1 MRIGLDDIDPQIA
14 AATAERL
21 EAPLQ
26 EFLKEDIHWEG
37 LLPWRLQWQS
47 RTGRLELRRKR
58 EPTGVERAAY
68 TLRKKRD
75 ERMVWRVLLPLLGA
89 LVVSAGVFGVLDATG
104 NLSLPGILLGIVVL
118 IAGSGAGLWWSWK
131 TTRADLRRNITP
143 VEMRAVFPLLSLSRA
158 ERTYCDAL
166 QLLAELQVDASLE
179 PNLRETLTQMNALL
193 QSHRQIEAQKASLLS
208 VMGLHS
214 VSALESE
221 RNALE
226 HRLAQTTDPIARQAL
241 QQSLQMC
248 TNRLESAQELERG
261 LERLNAQQEAIYHT
275 LSSTVSA
282 IARLQAVPGAHAGVA
297 AEEIGSMIAAI
308 NAQTRAVEQA
318 VEEVVRLQ
326 QE

>member
-14 AATAERL
+14 AAVAERL
-21 EAPLQ
+21 EAPLP
-26 EFLKEDIHWEG
+26 EFLKGDIHWGG

-58 EPTGVERAAY
+58 EPTESERAAY
-68 TLRKKRD
+68 VLRKKRE
-75 ERMVWRVLLPLLGA
+75 ERTAWRILLSSLAA
-89 LVVSAGVFGVLDATG
+89 LAVSAGVLGVLDATG
-104 NLSLPGILLGIVVL
+104 NLSLPGAVLGITVL
-118 IAGSGAGLWWSWK
+118 LAGSGAGLWWSLR
-131 TTRADLRRNITP
+131 TARATLRRNITST
-143 VEMRAVFPLLSLSRA
+143 EMRAVFPLLSLSRA

-166 QLLAELQVDASLE
+166 QLLIGLQADASLE
-179 PNLRETLTQMNALL
+179 PSLRETLTQMNALL
-193 QSHRQIEAQKASLLS
+193 QSYRQAEAQKASLLS
-208 VMGLHS
+208 VMSLHS
-214 VSALESE
+214 VTALEAE

-226 HRLAQTTDPIARQAL
+226 HRLAQTTDPVARQAL

-248 TNRLESAQELERG
+248 TSRLESARDLERG

-282 IARLQAVPGAHAGVA
+282 IARLQAVPSAHTATA
-297 AEEIGSMIAAI
+297 AEEIGGMIAAM
-308 NAQTRAVEQA
+308 NARTQAVEQA